1 MIRLKGLYRSA
12 VAFCEAW
19 LVGVLLLQ
27 ASDVMVCSQHPKI
40 PYDFLSVYVIFKAVF
55 SVLYCHALKKTTTL

>member
-27 ASDVMVCSQHPKI
+27 VMVCSQHPTI